1 MEPVTILTFE
11 EAEQAQA
18 ACKQL
23 EHAGLHPIIEDDG
36 KRQKRWLVG
45 ECHACY
51 HVQVDKGEHALA
63 QQILDAWGEAHAE
76 ILRDAMH
83 CPECGSS
90 EIEYPQ
96 YNRKFKLEPAVVAML
111 AKVGLVE
118 KQFYCRHCQYM
129 WPLSEKVDTPRDIL
143 GWPRK
148 EERPAK
154 AEPTPSGPQ

>member
-11 EAEQAQA
+11 EAEHAQA
-18 ACKQL
+18 ASQQL
-23 EHAGLHPIIEDDG
+23 ERAGLHPVVDDES
-36 KRQKRWLVG
+36 KRQKRWLVS

-51 HVQVDKGEHALA
+51 HVQVDKAEHPRA
-63 QQILDAWGEAHAE
+63 QQILDEWGEAHAA
-76 ILRDAMH
+76 ILREAIR

-129 WPLSEKVDTPRDIL
+129 WKLSEKVDAPRDIL

-148 EERPAK
+148 DTHGTK
-154 AEPTPSGPQ
+154 TEPTPAAHR